1 MTGTGDQIIAYL
13 YAQEDRK
20 KVWDL
25 MEHKDKRSLTQN
37 GYYWKLNALLA
48 RKLKISTARLHNIL
62 LRQCAAPFRIGD
74 KVSMTTI
81 PDTDEA
87 EDQVLESMTYH
98 LKPTS
103 GTITGNDGI
112 RYRWYLNLQGSST
125 FNVEQFGRLLD
136 LLIEECRQQ
145 GIETLPQDEL
155 IRMRQHELLQE
166 QKKSSMCDTTGST
179 GEGGAEG

>member
-1 MTGTGDQIIAYL
+1 
-13 YAQEDRK
+13 
-20 KVWDL
+20 
-25 MEHKDKRSLTQN
+25 
-37 GYYWKLNALLA
+37 
-48 RKLKISTARLHNIL
+48 
-62 LRQCAAPFRIGD
+62 
-74 KVSMTTI
+74 MTTI

-136 LLIEECRQQ
+136 LIIEECRQQ
-145 GIETLPQDEL
+145 GIETLPEDEL
-155 IRMRQHELLQE
+155 MRMRQHELEHERRMEDRTGMGTVRSE
-166 QKKSSMCDTTGST
+166 Q
-179 GEGGAEG
+179 